1 MDYTLYELKCK
12 EVIETKSG
20 VMLGRIDDVK
30 FNADSGSIESFI
42 VYGRPRFFGL
52 LGREEDVIIN
62 FSDIDLIGKD
72 TVLVLGSR
80 LETAQ
85 KELKFL
91 KNITK

>member
-1 MDYTLYELKCK
+1 MDCTLFELKCK

-20 VMLGRIDDVK
+20 IMLGRIDDVK
-30 FNADSGSIESFI
+30 FNSDNGSIESFI

-52 LGREEDVIIN
+52 FGREEDVIIN

-80 LETAQ
+80 LENGQ
-85 KELKFL
+85 KEMKFL
-91 KNITK
+91 KNISK

>member
-1 MDYTLYELKCK
+1 MDYTLFELKCK

-20 VMLGRIDDVK
+20 IMLGRIDDIK
-30 FNADSGSIESFI
+30 FNSDNGSIESFI

-80 LETAQ
+80 LENGQ
-85 KELKFL
+85 KEMKFL
-91 KNITK
+91 KNIRK